1 MSLTIGK
8 RITLGF
14 TAVLAITIGLGV
26 FAYVEISQIH
36 TEMDAITGDAMPG
49 VLWAG
54 AISTD
59 NQDNESLLAE
69 HILAPTKE
77 ATAAIETKL
86 AASLKKTDDDLKS
99 YEDQITQD
107 EDRKNFGHLKELRA
121 AVAQARDKVLPLSR
135 ELKTKEATD
144 VFFQEVSPAA
154 DAVQSQLETMTQ
166 WNNKYGQLHSD
177 LGMAVSQRARMGVII
192 GLIAA
197 AIMGASLAFFIVR
210 SLVRILSRIATTL
223 GSGADQLASASS
235 QVASSS
241 QAIAQGASEQAA
253 SLEETTSALE
263 EISSMAKRNSETA
276 QQANTLSGESQK
288 SAEEGNQAMTRMSTA
303 INEIEKSAGET
314 AKILKVIDEI
324 AFQTNLLALNAA
336 VEAARAG
343 EAGKGFAVVAEEVR
357 NLAMRSAEAA
367 KNTATLIEQSVNN
380 AKSGVT
386 ISGDVATVLQAITG
400 SAGKS
405 GALVGEIASASTEQ
419 TQGITQVNTAVAQM
433 DKVVQANAA
442 AAEESA
448 AAAEEL
454 ASQATEVKRVV
465 SDLSVLVTGRRSD
478 SQPHAAA
485 TRRIS
490 TTAASSKKSGKT
502 SSRAIPMPEDEAAN
516 GASFAEFSAK

>member
-14 TAVLAITIGLGV
+14 SAVLTITIALGV
-26 FAYVEISQIH
+26 FACVEISQIH
-36 TEMDAITGDAMPG
+36 REMDVITGDAMPG
-49 VLWAG
+49 ILACG
-54 AISTD
+54 ALASDI
-59 NQDNESLLAE
+59 QDSQSLLGE

-77 ATAAIETKL
+77 VVATVEAKL
-86 AASLKKTDDDLKS
+86 SASLKETDDDMVA
-99 YEDQITQD
+99 YEKEINQD
-107 EDRKNFGHLKELRA
+107 EDRKNFEHLKELRA
-121 AVAQARDKVLPLSR
+121 TLAQARDKVLPLSR
-135 ELKTKEATD
+135 EQKDKEATELY
-144 VFFQEVSPAA
+144 FQEVVPANEA
-154 DAVQSQLETMTQ
+154 TESLLHNMID
-166 WNNKYGQLHSD
+166 WNNKYGDAHAA
-177 LGMAVSQRARMGVII
+177 LGVAAAQRALTGTII
-192 GLIAA
+192 GLISALVISAA
-197 AIMGASLAFFIVR
+197 LSFFIVR
-210 SLVRILSRIATTL
+210 SLVRILSQIAGTL
-223 GSGADQLASASS
+223 GAGSEQLASAAS
-235 QVASSS
+235 QVSASS

-263 EISSMAKRNSETA
+263 EISSMARRNAETA

-288 SAEEGNQAMTRMSTA
+288 SAEQGNHAMTRMSTA

-367 KNTATLIEQSVNN
+367 KNTAHLIEQSVNN

-386 ISGDVATVLQAITG
+386 ISTDVASVLQAITT
-400 SAGKS
+400 SSSKS
-405 GALVGEIASASTEQ
+405 GSLVGEIAGASTEQ
-419 TQGITQVNTAVAQM
+419 TQGISQVNTAVSQM

-454 ASQATEVKRVV
+454 ASQAGEVKRVV
-465 SDLSVLVTGRRSD
+465 SDLAQLVTGQRSD
-478 SQPHAAA
+478 TQTHVAAA
-485 TRRIS
+485 KPMSATP
-490 TTAASSKKSGKT
+490 APAKKKEKASA
-502 SSRAIPMPEDEAAN
+502 RAIPMPEDGAA
-516 GASFAEFSAK
+516 AKTSFAEFSSR